1 MALKLRQI
9 HDALEDEAKKK
20 RKRLVGM
27 KRDVEERNSQVS
39 NGVLKLGKTTPQPR
53 KYLAVATLP
62 GTTTNRRG
70 LSRKQYCLART
81 RDPGTILIRSKNKL
95 PYLELPYK

>member
-9 HDALEDEAKKK
+9 HDALEGEVKQK

-39 NGVLKLGKTTPQPR
+39 D
-53 KYLAVATLP
+53 YA
-62 GTTTNRRG
+62 RR
-70 LSRKQYCLART
+70 
-81 RDPGTILIRSKNKL
+81 
-95 PYLELPYK
+95 